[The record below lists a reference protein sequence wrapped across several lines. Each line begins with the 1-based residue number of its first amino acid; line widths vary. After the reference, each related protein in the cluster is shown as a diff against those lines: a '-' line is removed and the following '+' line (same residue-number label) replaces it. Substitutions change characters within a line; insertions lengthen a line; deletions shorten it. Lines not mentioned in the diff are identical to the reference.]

1 MKSFKVLFVLLLLG
15 GFFSTN
21 ANAQALV
28 VKDNVFTLD
37 DYPSFHSQEVVTPDG
52 TINLRVHLQL
62 PLDHF
67 LVAHAIYLGGKYI
80 YTTTVITD
88 NGAIP
93 IEVTIYFNGK
103 VKVNGHLEP

>member
-1 MKSFKVLFVLLLLG
+1 MKTFKVLFVLLLLG

-37 DYPSFHSQEVVTPDG
+37 GYPSFHSQEVVTPDG

-62 PLDHF
+62 PLDHW
-67 LVAHAIYLGGKYI
+67 LVAYAVISGGKYV
-80 YTTTVITD
+80 YTTTVITV

-93 IEVTIYFNGK
+93 VEVTIHHNGK
-103 VKVNGHLEP
+103 VMVNGHLEP